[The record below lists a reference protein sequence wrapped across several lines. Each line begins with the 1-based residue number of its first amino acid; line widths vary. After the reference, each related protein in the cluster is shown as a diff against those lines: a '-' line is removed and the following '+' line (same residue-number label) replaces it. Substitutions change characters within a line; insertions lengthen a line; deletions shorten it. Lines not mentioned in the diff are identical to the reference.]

1 MKVTMVYVSVFLMA
15 ITGIGLGFNYATAP
29 AAESTIEE
37 PERPEYLDRI
47 DTAELHLVHKF
58 ENISGSAVGF
68 RIVPEDG
75 THMRVTFALVSEGSY
90 LNVGDLNYTGYNKTN
105 WIPIDEPIIIEVAG
119 GDSFPDDDRCDYIVV
134 HTLPHPPEGVMNV

>member
-1 MKVTMVYVSVFLMA
+1 MKVTLVYVSVFLMA
-15 ITGIGLGFNYATAP
+15 VAGIGFGFSYATEP
-29 AAESTIEE
+29 AAEAIDE
-37 PERPEYLDRI
+37 PERPEYLDRV

-75 THMRVTFALVSEGSY
+75 THMRITFALVSEGSY
-90 LNVGDLNYTGYNKTN
+90 LDVGGLNYTGHDKTH
-105 WIPIDEPIIIEVAG
+105 WISIDEPIIIEVAG

-134 HTLPHPPEGVMNV
+134 HTLPHPPEGVMNE

>member
-15 ITGIGLGFNYATAP
+15 VTGIGLGFNYATEP
-29 AAESTIEE
+29 AAESAIEE

-75 THMRVTFALVSEGSY
+75 THMRITFALVSEGSY
-90 LNVGDLNYTGYNKTN
+90 LDVGGLNYTGYNKTH

>member
-1 MKVTMVYVSVFLMA
+1 MKVVAYILMVLMA
-15 ITGIGLGFNYATAP
+15 FAGLGFGFTYATEP
-29 AAESTIEE
+29 AASAEIEE

-47 DTAELHLVHKF
+47 NTSELHLVHKF

-75 THMRVTFALVSEGSY
+75 THMRITFALISDDSY
-90 LNVGDLNYTGYNKTN
+90 LNVGGFNYTGYNKTN

-119 GDSFPDDDRCDYIVV
+119 GDEAPTTIVAITSSSTHY
-134 HTLPHPPEGVMNV
+134 HTHPKGL

>member
-1 MKVTMVYVSVFLMA
+1 MKVVAYILMVLMTVA
-15 ITGIGLGFNYATAP
+15 GLGFGFTYATEP
-29 AAESTIEE
+29 AASAEIEE

-47 DTAELHLVHKF
+47 NTAELHLVHKF

-75 THMRVTFALVSEGSY
+75 THMRITFALVSDDSY
-90 LNVGDLNYTGYNKTN
+90 LNVGGLNYTGYNKTN
-105 WIPIDEPIIIEVAG
+105 WISIDEPIIIEVAG

-134 HTLPHPPEGVMNV
+134 HTLPHPPEGVMNE